1 MADRMI
7 YRDGMSRKIGDAVQR
22 GGANNKAEK
31 TSKEKS
37 SLTEVDDVT
46 KDIIS
51 QLTTK
56 INQAND
62 PAFVKNLRD
71 AFKGVTNAMDKKTGE
86 FRAKAEEKLTEGLAQ
101 DFMRNMKDQTDK
113 SISNFVNSLR
123 KAKLFRG
130 SSSAEDDSTSEDNG
144 NANQTDSTEETSDDI
159 VEFSYVPGDTFGQ
172 KIIDLG
178 LATDNGLWGDNGD
191 VAYYTQQLRDQGA
204 LDERGNVKLG
214 QTFRLRRRK

>member
-56 INQAND
+56 INQADD

-123 KAKLFRG
+123 KAKLFSG

-191 VAYYTQQLRDQGA
+191 VAYYTQQLRNQGA

-214 QTFRLRRRK
+214 QTFRLKRRQ